1 MLSNDPELFS
11 CPYCGSDNYL
21 SADPSGGRRQK
32 FVVDCE
38 ICCQPIAIE
47 LNISGESAPEINAR
61 RENE

>member
-1 MLSNDPELFS
+1 MFNDPELFS

-21 SADPSGGRRQK
+21 PLDVSAGKRQK

-47 LNISGESAPEINAR
+47 LKLNSGSGPEIIAR